1 MNVVMF
7 AALSVVLT
15 VDTPLMNAVSTFAP
29 ELVRVSVMDAGAV
42 AIPPG

>member
-15 VDTPLMNAVSTFAP
+15 TEVPLMNAVTTLAL
-29 ELVRVSVMDAGAV
+29 ELVSVRVIDAGAV
-42 AIPPG
+42 PIPPG